1 MAAIVRIKRSS
12 TSGNPTTLA
21 AGELAYSGLTDNGSN
36 GGDRLYVGFGTETAG
51 NAANHFVIGGKYFTD
66 IIDGATNAN
75 TANKLVKRDGSGN
88 FSAGTIT
95 ATLTGN
101 ADTATSAAAWTT
113 GRTITI
119 DGDVDGSATGVD
131 GSGDV
136 TITTTMDS
144 TGVSAGSYGS
154 STAIPNITVD
164 AKGRITAASTSSIT
178 TSFTLTDGSN
188 SETIAGG
195 NTLTVTA
202 GEGIDAVVG
211 STDTLTISGEDA
223 SSSNKGIAS
232 FGGDFSVSSGAVS
245 LANNSITIGS
255 DAVALGATRT
265 DINGLTSLDVDNLT
279 LDANAITST
288 DSNGNIELSPNGT
301 GTVVVPASYE
311 ARSGFSSQSLVN
323 KAYVDSVTSGLSVKT
338 PVKVA
343 TTGNLTAT
351 YNNGA
356 GTLTGTT
363 NFALSVDGVTVSV
376 NDRILV
382 KDQTTAA
389 QNGFYK
395 VTATGSGSAAFVLT
409 RTPDADAASELVA
422 GAFAFVEEG
431 TANADNGYVLST
443 DGAVTLGT
451 TAINFEQFSGAGQ
464 ISAGDGLSKTGNS
477 LSLNVDDSSI
487 EINADTAR
495 VKALGVTNAMLAGSI
510 ANTKLSNSSVTIN
523 SNSLALGA
531 SLTLDTDDIGEGS
544 TNQYYT
550 NARSRAALSVTG
562 STGLSYNDSTG
573 VLAGLDATTSVK
585 GVASFASAN
594 FTVTSGAV
602 AITGVD
608 GGTY

>member
-75 TANKLVKRDGSGN
+75 TANKLVKRDGSGD

-95 ATLTGN
+95 ANLTGN
-101 ADTATSAAAWTT
+101 ASTASSAAAWTT

-119 DGDVDGSATGVD
+119 DGDVDGSASGVD

-136 TITTTMDS
+136 TITTALDA

-311 ARSGFSSQSLVN
+311 ARAGFSSQSLVN
-323 KAYVDSVTSGLSVKT
+323 KAYVDSVTSGLSVKS

-343 TTGNLTAT
+343 TTGNLNAT

-356 GTLTGTT
+356 GTLTANS

-382 KDQTTAA
+382 KDQSTAA

-464 ISAGDGLSKTGNS
+464 ISAGDGLSKTGNA

-510 ANTKLSNSSVTIN
+510 ANAKLSNSSVTIN

-562 STGLSYNDSTG
+562 STGLTYNDSTG

>member
-75 TANKLVKRDGSGN
+75 TANKLVKRDGSGD

-95 ATLTGN
+95 ANLTGN
-101 ADTATSAAAWTT
+101 ASTASSAAAWTT

-119 DGDVDGSATGVD
+119 DGDVDGSASGVD

-136 TITTTMDS
+136 TITTALDA

-154 STAIPNITVD
+154 TTAIPIITVD
-164 AKGRITAASTSSIT
+164 AKGRITAASTGSIS

-211 STDTLTISGEDA
+211 STDTLTISAEDA
-223 SSSNKGIAS
+223 TSSNKGIAS

-311 ARSGFSSQSLVN
+311 SRAGFSNQSLVN
-323 KAYVDSVTSGLSVKT
+323 KAYVDSVTSGLSVKS

-343 TTGNLTAT
+343 TTGNLNAT

-356 GTLTGTT
+356 GTLTANS

-382 KDQTTAA
+382 KDQSTAA

-464 ISAGDGLSKTGNS
+464 ISAGDGLSKTGNA

-510 ANTKLSNSSVTIN
+510 ANAKLSNSSVTIN

>member
-75 TANKLVKRDGSGN
+75 TASKLVKRDGSGN

-95 ATLTGN
+95 ANLTGN
-101 ADTATSAAAWTT
+101 ASTASTAAAWTT

-136 TITTTMDS
+136 TITTALDA

-154 STAIPNITVD
+154 TTAIPIITVD
-164 AKGRITAASTSSIT
+164 AKGRITAASTGSIS

-211 STDTLTISGEDA
+211 STDTLTISAEDA
-223 SSSNKGIAS
+223 TSSNKGIAS

-311 ARSGFSSQSLVN
+311 ARAGFSSQSLVN

-343 TTGNLTAT
+343 TTGNLNAT

-356 GTLTGTT
+356 GTLTANS

-382 KDQTTAA
+382 KDQSTAA

-464 ISAGDGLSKTGNS
+464 ISAGDGLSKTGNA
-477 LSLNVDDSSI
+477 LSLNVDDSSL

-510 ANTKLSNSSVTIN
+510 ANAKLSNSSVTIN

-562 STGLSYNDSTG
+562 STGLTYNDSTG

>member
-75 TANKLVKRDGSGN
+75 TANKLVKRDGSGD

-95 ATLTGN
+95 ANLTGN
-101 ADTATSAAAWTT
+101 ASTASSAAAWTT

-119 DGDVDGSATGVD
+119 DGDVDGSASGVD

-136 TITTTMDS
+136 TITTALDA

-154 STAIPNITVD
+154 TTAIPIITVD
-164 AKGRITAASTSSIT
+164 AKGRITAASTGSIS

-188 SETIAGG
+188 SETVAGG
-195 NTLTVTA
+195 DTLTVTA
-202 GEGIDAVVG
+202 GEGIDAVV
-211 STDTLTISGEDA
+211 SSADTLTISGEDA
-223 SSSNKGIAS
+223 TSSNKGIAS

-255 DAVALGATRT
+255 DAVSLGATRT

-311 ARSGFSSQSLVN
+311 SRAGFSNQSLVN
-323 KAYVDSVTSGLSVKT
+323 KAYVDSVTSGLSVKS

-343 TTGNLTAT
+343 TTGNLNAT

-356 GTLTGTT
+356 GTLTGNS

-382 KDQTTAA
+382 KDQSTAA
-389 QNGFYK
+389 HNGFYK

-464 ISAGDGLSKTGNS
+464 ISAGDGLSKTGNA

-510 ANTKLSNSSVTIN
+510 ANAKLSNSSVTIN

-531 SLTLDTDDIGEGS
+531 SLTLDSDDIGEGS
-544 TNQYYT
+544 SNLYYT

>member
-1 MAAIVRIKRSS
+1 MAAIVRIKRSA
-12 TSGNPTTLA
+12 TSGNPTTLG

-66 IIDGATNAN
+66 IIDAATTNN
-75 TANKLVKRDGSGN
+75 TGSTIVKRNGSGN

-113 GRTITI
+113 GRSITI
-119 DGDVDGSATGVD
+119 DGDVDGTVSGVD

-144 TGVSAGSYGS
+144 TGVSAGSYGGA
-154 STAIPNITVD
+154 TQIPNITVD
-164 AKGRITAASTSSIT
+164 AKGRITAASTSSIS
-178 TSFTLTDGSN
+178 TSFTLTDGSS

-195 NTLTVTA
+195 DTLTVTA
-202 GEGIDAVVG
+202 GEGIDAVVSG
-211 STDTLTISGEDA
+211 TDTLTISAEDA
-223 SSSNKGIAS
+223 TSSNKGVAS
-232 FGGDFSVSSGAVS
+232 FGGDFNVSSGAVS
-245 LANNSITIGS
+245 LANTSVTIGS
-255 DAVALGATRT
+255 DAIALGGSRT
-265 DINGLTSLDVDNLT
+265 DINGLTSLDVDNMT
-279 LDANAITST
+279 LDANAIST
-288 DSNGNIELSPNGT
+288 TNSNGNLELSPNGT

-311 ARSGFSSQSLVN
+311 SRAGFSSQSLVN
-323 KAYVDSVTSGLSVKT
+323 KSYVDSVTSGLSVKS

-343 TTGNLTAT
+343 TTGNLAGT

-356 GTLTGTT
+356 GTITSSS

-382 KDQTTAA
+382 KDQSTAA

-464 ISAGDGLSKTGNS
+464 ISAGDGLAKTGNS

-544 TNQYYT
+544 TNEYFT
-550 NARSRAALSVTG
+550 NTKARAALSVTS
-562 STGLSYNDSTG
+562 STGLTYNNSTG
-573 VLAGLDATTSVK
+573 VLAGLDATASVK

>member
-75 TANKLVKRDGSGN
+75 TASKLVKRDGSGN

-95 ATLTGN
+95 ANLTGN
-101 ADTATSAAAWTT
+101 ASTASTAAAWTT

-136 TITTTMDS
+136 TITTALDA

-154 STAIPNITVD
+154 TTAIPIITVD
-164 AKGRITAASTSSIT
+164 AKGRITAASTGSIS

-211 STDTLTISGEDA
+211 STDTLTISAEDA
-223 SSSNKGIAS
+223 TSSNKGIAS

-311 ARSGFSSQSLVN
+311 SRAGFSNQSLVN
-323 KAYVDSVTSGLSVKT
+323 KAYVDSVTSGLSVKS

-343 TTGNLTAT
+343 TTGNLNAT

-356 GTLTGTT
+356 GTLTGNS

-382 KDQTTAA
+382 KDQSTAA

-464 ISAGDGLSKTGNS
+464 ISAGDGLSKTGNA

-510 ANTKLSNSSVTIN
+510 ANAKLSNSSVTIN

-531 SLTLDTDDIGEGS
+531 SLTLDSDDIGEGS
-544 TNQYYT
+544 SNLYYT

-562 STGLSYNDSTG
+562 STGLTYNDSTG

>member
-75 TANKLVKRDGSGN
+75 TANKLVKRDGSGD

-95 ATLTGN
+95 ANLTGN
-101 ADTATSAAAWTT
+101 ASTASSAAAWTT

-119 DGDVDGSATGVD
+119 DGDVDGSASGVD

-136 TITTTMDS
+136 TITTALDA

-154 STAIPNITVD
+154 TTAIPIITVD

-211 STDTLTISGEDA
+211 STDTLTISAEDA
-223 SSSNKGIAS
+223 TSSNKGIAS

-311 ARSGFSSQSLVN
+311 SRAGFSNQSLVN
-323 KAYVDSVTSGLSVKT
+323 KAYVDSVTSGLSVKS

-343 TTGNLTAT
+343 TTGNLNAT

-356 GTLTGTT
+356 GTLTANS

-382 KDQTTAA
+382 KDQSTAA

-464 ISAGDGLSKTGNS
+464 ISAGDGLSKTGNA

-510 ANTKLSNSSVTIN
+510 ANAKLSNSSVTIN

-562 STGLSYNDSTG
+562 STGLTYNDSTG

>member
-66 IIDGATNAN
+66 IIDGATDAN

-95 ATLTGN
+95 ANLSGN
-101 ADTATSAAAWTT
+101 ASTASSAAAWTT

-119 DGDVDGSATGVD
+119 DGDVDGSASGVD

-136 TITTTMDS
+136 TITTALDA

-154 STAIPNITVD
+154 TTAIPIITVD
-164 AKGRITAASTSSIT
+164 AKGRITAASTGSIS
-178 TSFTLTDGSN
+178 TSFTLTDGSS
-188 SETIAGG
+188 SETISGG
-195 NTLTVTA
+195 DTLTVTA
-202 GEGIDAVVG
+202 GEGIDAVVSG
-211 STDTLTISGEDA
+211 TDTLTISGEDA

-311 ARSGFSSQSLVN
+311 SRAGFSNQSLVN
-323 KAYVDSVTSGLSVKT
+323 KAYVDSVTSGLSVKS

-343 TTGNLTAT
+343 TTGNLNAT

-356 GTLTGTT
+356 GTLTANS

-382 KDQTTAA
+382 KDQSTAA

-464 ISAGDGLSKTGNS
+464 ISAGDGLSKTGNA

-510 ANTKLSNSSVTIN
+510 ANAKLSNSSVTIN

>member
-66 IIDGATNAN
+66 IIDGATDAN
-75 TANKLVKRDGSGN
+75 TASKLVKRDGSGN

-95 ATLTGN
+95 ANLTGN
-101 ADTATSAAAWTT
+101 ASTASTAAAWTT

-119 DGDVDGSATGVD
+119 DGDVDGSASGVD

-136 TITTTMDS
+136 TITTALDA

-211 STDTLTISGEDA
+211 STDTLTISAEDA
-223 SSSNKGIAS
+223 TSSNKGIAS

-311 ARSGFSSQSLVN
+311 ARAGFSSQSLVN

-343 TTGNLTAT
+343 TTGNLNAT

-356 GTLTGTT
+356 GTLTANS

-382 KDQTTAA
+382 KDQSTAA

-464 ISAGDGLSKTGNS
+464 ISAGDGLSKTGNA

-510 ANTKLSNSSVTIN
+510 ANAKLSNSSVTIN

-562 STGLSYNDSTG
+562 STGLTYNDSTG

>member
-66 IIDGATNAN
+66 IIDGATDAN

-95 ATLTGN
+95 ANLSGN
-101 ADTATSAAAWTT
+101 ASTASSAAAWTT

-119 DGDVDGSATGVD
+119 DGDVDGSASGVD

-136 TITTTMDS
+136 TITTALDA

-154 STAIPNITVD
+154 TTAIPIITVD
-164 AKGRITAASTSSIT
+164 AKGRITAASTGSIS
-178 TSFTLTDGSN
+178 TSFTLTDGSS
-188 SETIAGG
+188 SETISGG
-195 NTLTVTA
+195 DTLTVTA
-202 GEGIDAVVG
+202 GEGIDAVVSG
-211 STDTLTISGEDA
+211 TDTLTISGEDA

-245 LANNSITIGS
+245 LASNSITIGS

-311 ARSGFSSQSLVN
+311 SRAGFSNQSLVN
-323 KAYVDSVTSGLSVKT
+323 KAYVDSVTSGLSVKS

-343 TTGNLTAT
+343 TTGNLNAT

-356 GTLTGTT
+356 GTLTANS

-382 KDQTTAA
+382 KDQSTAA

-464 ISAGDGLSKTGNS
+464 ISAGDGLSKTGNA

-495 VKALGVTNAMLAGSI
+495 VKALGGTNAMLAGSI
-510 ANTKLSNSSVTIN
+510 ANAKLSNSSVTIN

-562 STGLSYNDSTG
+562 STGLTYNDSTG

>member
-75 TANKLVKRDGSGN
+75 TASKLVKRDGSGN

-95 ATLTGN
+95 ANLTGN
-101 ADTATSAAAWTT
+101 ASTASTAAAWTT

-136 TITTTMDS
+136 TITTALDA

-211 STDTLTISGEDA
+211 STDTLTISAEDA
-223 SSSNKGIAS
+223 TSSNKGIAS

-311 ARSGFSSQSLVN
+311 ARAGFSSQSLVN
-323 KAYVDSVTSGLSVKT
+323 KAYVDSVTSGLSVKS

-343 TTGNLTAT
+343 TTGNLNAT

-356 GTLTGTT
+356 GTLTANS

-382 KDQTTAA
+382 KDQSTAA

-464 ISAGDGLSKTGNS
+464 ISAGDGLTKTGNA

-510 ANTKLSNSSVTIN
+510 ANAKLSNSSVTIN

-562 STGLSYNDSTG
+562 STGLTYNDSTG

>member
-1 MAAIVRIKRSS
+1 MAAIVRIKRSA
-12 TSGNPTTLA
+12 TSGNPATLG

-51 NAANHFVIGGKYFTD
+51 NAANHFVIGGKFFTD
-66 IIDGATNAN
+66 TIDAATTAN
-75 TANKLVKRDGSGN
+75 TASTIVKRNGSGN

-95 ATLTGN
+95 AALSGN
-101 ADTATSAAAWTT
+101 ASTATTAAAWTT
-113 GRTITI
+113 ARTLTI
-119 DGDVDGSATGVD
+119 DGDVDGSGSID

-136 TITTTMDS
+136 TISTVMDS

-154 STAIPNITVD
+154 TTEIPILTVD
-164 AKGRITAASTSSIT
+164 AKGRITAASVGSIS

-211 STDTLTISGEDA
+211 STDTLTISAEDA
-223 SSSNKGIAS
+223 TSSNKGIAS
-232 FGGDFSVSSGAVS
+232 FGSDFSVSSGAVS
-245 LANNSITIGS
+245 LANNSVTIGS
-255 DAVALGATRT
+255 DAVALGGSRT
-265 DINGLTSLDVDNLT
+265 DINGLTSLDVDNMT
-279 LDANAITST
+279 LDANAIST
-288 DSNGNIELSPNGT
+288 TDTNGNLELSPNGT

-311 ARSGFSSQSLVN
+311 GRAGFSSQSLVN
-323 KAYVDSVTSGLSVKT
+323 KAYVDSVTSGLSVKA

-343 TTGNLTAT
+343 TTGNLTGT
-351 YNNGA
+351 YNNAA
-356 GTLTGTT
+356 GTITAGS
-363 NFALSVDGVTVSV
+363 NFALSVDGVTMSV

-422 GAFAFVEEG
+422 GAFAFVESG
-431 TANADNGYVLST
+431 TANADNGYVLAT

-464 ISAGDGLSKTGNS
+464 ISAGDGLGKVGNA

-495 VKALGVTNAMLAGSI
+495 VKALGITNAMLAGSI
-510 ANTKLSNSSVTIN
+510 TNAKLSNSAVTIN
-523 SNSLALGA
+523 SNSLSLGA
-531 SLTLDTDDIGEGS
+531 SLTLDSDDIGEGS
-544 TNQYYT
+544 TNEYFT
-550 NARSRAALSVTG
+550 NTRARAALSVTS
-562 STGLSYNDSTG
+562 STGLSYNNSTG
-573 VLAGLDATTSVK
+573 VFSGLDATASVK

>member
-1 MAAIVRIKRSS
+1 MAAIVRIKRSA
-12 TSGNPTTLA
+12 TSGNPTTLG

-363 NFALSVDGVTVSV
+363 NFALSVDCVTVSV

-382 KDQTTAA
+382 KDQSTAA

-464 ISAGDGLSKTGNS
+464 ISAGDGLAKTGNS
-477 LSLNVDDSSI
+477 LSLNVDDSSL

>member
-66 IIDGATNAN
+66 IIDGATDAN
-75 TANKLVKRDGSGN
+75 TASKLVKRDGSGN

-95 ATLTGN
+95 ANLTGN
-101 ADTATSAAAWTT
+101 ASTASSAAAWTT

-119 DGDVDGSATGVD
+119 DGDVDGSASGVD

-136 TITTTMDS
+136 TITTALDA

-154 STAIPNITVD
+154 STAIPIITVD
-164 AKGRITAASTSSIT
+164 AKGRITAASTGSIS
-178 TSFTLTDGSN
+178 TSFTLTDGSS
-188 SETIAGG
+188 SETISGG
-195 NTLTVTA
+195 DTLTVTA
-202 GEGIDAVVG
+202 GEGIDAVVSG
-211 STDTLTISGEDA
+211 TDTLTISGEDA

-311 ARSGFSSQSLVN
+311 ARAGFSSQSLVN

-343 TTGNLTAT
+343 TTGNLNAT

-356 GTLTGTT
+356 GSLTANS

-382 KDQTTAA
+382 KDQSTAA

-464 ISAGDGLSKTGNS
+464 ISAGDGLSKTGNA

-510 ANTKLSNSSVTIN
+510 ANAKLSNSSVTIN

-562 STGLSYNDSTG
+562 STGLTYNDSTG

>member
-75 TANKLVKRDGSGN
+75 TANKLVKRDGSGD

-95 ATLTGN
+95 ANLTGN
-101 ADTATSAAAWTT
+101 ASTASSAAAWTT

-119 DGDVDGSATGVD
+119 DGDVDGSASGVD

-136 TITTTMDS
+136 TITTALDA

-154 STAIPNITVD
+154 TTAIPIITVD
-164 AKGRITAASTSSIT
+164 AKGRITAASTGSIS

-188 SETIAGG
+188 SETVAGG
-195 NTLTVTA
+195 DTLTVTA
-202 GEGIDAVVG
+202 GEGIDAVV
-211 STDTLTISGEDA
+211 SSADTLTISGEDA
-223 SSSNKGIAS
+223 TSSNKGIAS
-232 FGGDFSVSSGAVS
+232 FGGDFSVTSGAVS
-245 LANNSITIGS
+245 LASNSVTIGS

-288 DSNGNIELSPNGT
+288 DTNGNIELSPNGT

-311 ARSGFSSQSLVN
+311 SRAGFSNQSLVN
-323 KAYVDSVTSGLSVKT
+323 KAYVDSVTSGLSVKS

-343 TTGNLTAT
+343 TTGNLNAT

-356 GTLTGTT
+356 GTLTGNS

-382 KDQTTAA
+382 KDQSTAA
-389 QNGFYK
+389 HNGFYK

-464 ISAGDGLSKTGNS
+464 ISAGDGLSKTGNA

-510 ANTKLSNSSVTIN
+510 ANAKLSNSSVTIN

-562 STGLSYNDSTG
+562 STGLTYNDSTG

>member
-1 MAAIVRIKRSS
+1 MAAIVRIKRSA
-12 TSGNPTTLA
+12 TSGNPTTLG

-279 LDANAITST
+279 LDANSITST

-382 KDQTTAA
+382 KDQSTAA

-464 ISAGDGLSKTGNS
+464 ISAGDGLAKTGNS
-477 LSLNVDDSSI
+477 LSLNVDDSSL

-510 ANTKLSNSSVTIN
+510 ANAKLTNSSVTIN

-544 TNQYYT
+544 TNEYFT
-550 NARSRAALSVTG
+550 NTKARAALSVTS
-562 STGLSYNDSTG
+562 STGLTYNNSTG
-573 VLAGLDATTSVK
+573 VLAGLDATASVK

>member
-66 IIDGATNAN
+66 IIDGATDAN

-95 ATLTGN
+95 ANLSGN
-101 ADTATSAAAWTT
+101 ASTASSAAAWTT

-119 DGDVDGSATGVD
+119 DGDVDGSASGVD

-136 TITTTMDS
+136 TITTALDA

-154 STAIPNITVD
+154 TTAIPIITVD
-164 AKGRITAASTSSIT
+164 AKGRITAASTGSIS
-178 TSFTLTDGSN
+178 TSFTLTDGSS
-188 SETIAGG
+188 SETISGG
-195 NTLTVTA
+195 DTLTVTA
-202 GEGIDAVVG
+202 GEGIDAVVSG
-211 STDTLTISGEDA
+211 TDTLTISGEDA

-311 ARSGFSSQSLVN
+311 FRAGFSSQSLVK
-323 KAYVDSVTSGLSVKT
+323 KAYVDSVTSGLSVKS

-343 TTGNLTAT
+343 TTGNLNAT

-356 GTLTGTT
+356 GTLTANS

-382 KDQTTAA
+382 KDQSTAA

-464 ISAGDGLSKTGNS
+464 ISAGDGLAKTGNS
-477 LSLNVDDSSI
+477 LSLNVDNSSL

-562 STGLSYNDSTG
+562 STGLTYNDSTG

>member
-75 TANKLVKRDGSGN
+75 TASKLVKRDGSGN

-95 ATLTGN
+95 ANLTGN
-101 ADTATSAAAWTT
+101 ASTASTAAAWTT

-136 TITTTMDS
+136 TITTALDA

-245 LANNSITIGS
+245 LASNSITIGS

-311 ARSGFSSQSLVN
+311 ARAGFSSQSLVN

-343 TTGNLTAT
+343 TTGNLNAT

-356 GTLTGTT
+356 GTLTANS

-382 KDQTTAA
+382 KDQSTAA

-464 ISAGDGLSKTGNS
+464 ISAGDGLTKTGNA

-510 ANTKLSNSSVTIN
+510 ANSKLSNSSVTIN

-562 STGLSYNDSTG
+562 STGLTYNDSTG

>member
-66 IIDGATNAN
+66 IIDGATDAN
-75 TANKLVKRDGSGN
+75 TASKLVKRDGSGN

-95 ATLTGN
+95 ANLSGN
-101 ADTATSAAAWTT
+101 ASTASSAAAWTT

-119 DGDVDGSATGVD
+119 DGDVDGSASGVD

-136 TITTTMDS
+136 TITTALDA

-154 STAIPNITVD
+154 TTAIPIITVD
-164 AKGRITAASTSSIT
+164 AKGRITAASTGSIS
-178 TSFTLTDGSN
+178 TSFTLTDGSS
-188 SETIAGG
+188 SETISGG
-195 NTLTVTA
+195 DTLTVTA
-202 GEGIDAVVG
+202 GEGIDAVVSG
-211 STDTLTISGEDA
+211 TDTLTISGEDA

-311 ARSGFSSQSLVN
+311 SRAGFSSQSLVN
-323 KAYVDSVTSGLSVKT
+323 KAYVDSVTSGLSVKS

-343 TTGNLTAT
+343 TTGKLNAT

-356 GTLTGTT
+356 GTLTANS

-382 KDQTTAA
+382 KDQSTAA

-464 ISAGDGLSKTGNS
+464 ISAGDGLSKTGNA
-477 LSLNVDDSSI
+477 LSLNVDNSSI

-510 ANTKLSNSSVTIN
+510 ANAKLSNSSVTIN

>member
-1 MAAIVRIKRSS
+1 MAAIVRIKRSA
-12 TSGNPTTLA
+12 TSGNPTTLG

-75 TANKLVKRDGSGN
+75 TANKLVKRDGSGD

-95 ATLTGN
+95 ANLSGN
-101 ADTATSAAAWTT
+101 ASTASSAAAWTT

-211 STDTLTISGEDA
+211 STDTLTISAEDA
-223 SSSNKGIAS
+223 TSSNKGIAS

-510 ANTKLSNSSVTIN
+510 ANAKLSNSSVTIN

>member
-66 IIDGATNAN
+66 IIDGATDAN
-75 TANKLVKRDGSGN
+75 TASKLVKRDGSGN

-95 ATLTGN
+95 ANLSGN
-101 ADTATSAAAWTT
+101 ASTASSAAAWTT

-119 DGDVDGSATGVD
+119 DGDVDGSASGVD

-136 TITTTMDS
+136 TITTALDA

-154 STAIPNITVD
+154 TTAIPIITVD
-164 AKGRITAASTSSIT
+164 AKGRITAASTGSIS

-202 GEGIDAVVG
+202 GEGIDAVVSG
-211 STDTLTISGEDA
+211 TDTLTISGEDA

-245 LANNSITIGS
+245 LASNSITIGS

-311 ARSGFSSQSLVN
+311 ARAGFSSQSLVN

-343 TTGNLTAT
+343 TTGNLNAT

-356 GTLTGTT
+356 GTLTANS

-382 KDQTTAA
+382 KDQSTAA

-464 ISAGDGLSKTGNS
+464 ISAGDGLTKTGNA

-510 ANTKLSNSSVTIN
+510 ANAKLSNSSVTIN

-562 STGLSYNDSTG
+562 STGLTYNDSTG

>member
-1 MAAIVRIKRSS
+1 MAAIVRIKRSA
-12 TSGNPTTLA
+12 TSGNPTTLG

-66 IIDGATNAN
+66 IIDGATDAN
-75 TANKLVKRDGSGN
+75 TASKLVKRDGSGN

-95 ATLTGN
+95 ANLSGN
-101 ADTATSAAAWTT
+101 ASTASSAAAWTT

-343 TTGNLTAT
+343 TTGNLAAT

-356 GTLTGTT
+356 GTLTASS

-451 TAINFEQFSGAGQ
+451 TAINFEQFSVAGQ
-464 ISAGDGLSKTGNS
+464 ISAGDGLAKTGNS
-477 LSLNVDDSSI
+477 LSLNVDDSSL

>member
-75 TANKLVKRDGSGN
+75 TANKLVKRDGSGD

-95 ATLTGN
+95 ANLSGN
-101 ADTATSAAAWTT
+101 ASTASSAAAWTT

-119 DGDVDGSATGVD
+119 DGDVDGSASGVD

-136 TITTTMDS
+136 TITTALDA

-211 STDTLTISGEDA
+211 STDTLTISAEDA
-223 SSSNKGIAS
+223 TSSNKGIAS

-311 ARSGFSSQSLVN
+311 SRAGFSNQSLVN
-323 KAYVDSVTSGLSVKT
+323 KAYVDSVTSGLSVKS

-343 TTGNLTAT
+343 TTGNLNAT

-356 GTLTGTT
+356 GTLTANS

-382 KDQTTAA
+382 KDQSTAA

-464 ISAGDGLSKTGNS
+464 ISAGDGLSKTGNA

-510 ANTKLSNSSVTIN
+510 ANAKLSNSSVTIN

-562 STGLSYNDSTG
+562 STGLTYNDSTG

>member
-1 MAAIVRIKRSS
+1 MAAIVRIKRSA
-12 TSGNPTTLA
+12 TSGNPTTLG

-119 DGDVDGSATGVD
+119 DGDVDGSASGVD

-301 GTVVVPASYE
+301 GTVIVPASYE

-464 ISAGDGLSKTGNS
+464 ISAGDGLAKTGNS

>member
-1 MAAIVRIKRSS
+1 MAAIVRIKRSA
-12 TSGNPTTLA
+12 TSGNPTTLG

-66 IIDGATNAN
+66 IIDAATTNN
-75 TANKLVKRDGSGN
+75 TGSTIVKRNGSGN

-119 DGDVDGSATGVD
+119 DGDVDGSASGVD

-136 TITTTMDS
+136 TITTTLDS
-144 TGVSAGSYGS
+144 TGVSAGSYGGA
-154 STAIPNITVD
+154 TQIPNITVD
-164 AKGRITAASTSSIT
+164 AKGRITAASTSSIS
-178 TSFTLTDGSN
+178 TSFTLTDGSS

-195 NTLTVTA
+195 DTLTVTA
-202 GEGIDAVVG
+202 GEGIDAVVSG
-211 STDTLTISGEDA
+211 TDTLTISAEDA
-223 SSSNKGIAS
+223 TSSNKGVAS
-232 FGGDFSVSSGAVS
+232 FGGDFNVSSGAVS
-245 LANNSITIGS
+245 LANTSVTIGS
-255 DAVALGATRT
+255 DAIALGGSRT
-265 DINGLTSLDVDNLT
+265 DINGLTSLDVDNMT
-279 LDANAITST
+279 LDANAIST
-288 DSNGNIELSPNGT
+288 TNSNGNLELSPNGT

-311 ARSGFSSQSLVN
+311 ARAGFSSQSLVN
-323 KAYVDSVTSGLSVKT
+323 KAYVDSVTSGLSVKS

-343 TTGNLTAT
+343 TTGNLAAT

-356 GTLTGTT
+356 GTLTASS

-382 KDQTTAA
+382 KDQSTAA

-464 ISAGDGLSKTGNS
+464 ISAGDGLAKVGNA

-487 EINADTAR
+487 EINADSAR

-510 ANTKLSNSSVTIN
+510 ANAKLANSSVTIN

-544 TNQYYT
+544 TNEYFT
-550 NARSRAALSVTG
+550 NTKARGALSVTS
-562 STGLSYNDSTG
+562 STGLSYNNSTG
-573 VLAGLDATTSVK
+573 VFAGLDATTSVK

>member
-66 IIDGATNAN
+66 IIDGATDAN
-75 TANKLVKRDGSGN
+75 TASKLVKRDGSGN

-95 ATLTGN
+95 ANLSGN
-101 ADTATSAAAWTT
+101 ASTASSAAAWTT

-119 DGDVDGSATGVD
+119 DGDVDGSASGVD

-136 TITTTMDS
+136 TITTALDA

-154 STAIPNITVD
+154 TTAIPIITVD
-164 AKGRITAASTSSIT
+164 AKGRITAASTGSIS

-211 STDTLTISGEDA
+211 STDTLTISAEDA
-223 SSSNKGIAS
+223 TSSNKGIAS

-311 ARSGFSSQSLVN
+311 SRAGFSNQSLVN
-323 KAYVDSVTSGLSVKT
+323 KAYVDSVTSGLSVKS

-382 KDQTTAA
+382 KDQSTAA

-464 ISAGDGLSKTGNS
+464 ISAGDGLSKTGNA

-510 ANTKLSNSSVTIN
+510 ANAKLSNSSVTIN

-562 STGLSYNDSTG
+562 STGLTYNDSTG

>member
-66 IIDGATNAN
+66 IIDGATDAN
-75 TANKLVKRDGSGN
+75 TASKLVKRDGSGN

-95 ATLTGN
+95 ANLTGN
-101 ADTATSAAAWTT
+101 ASTASTAAAWTT

-119 DGDVDGSATGVD
+119 DGDVDGSASGVD

-136 TITTTMDS
+136 TITTALDA

-211 STDTLTISGEDA
+211 STDTLTISAEDA
-223 SSSNKGIAS
+223 TSSNKGIAS

-255 DAVALGATRT
+255 DAVALGAIN
-265 DINGLTSLDVDNLT
+265 DINVLTIFVVYNLT
-279 LDANAITST
+279 LDENAINSNY
-288 DSNGNIELSPNGT
+288 SNGNIELSPNGT

-311 ARSGFSSQSLVN
+311 ARAGFSSQSLVN

-343 TTGNLTAT
+343 TTGNLNAT

-356 GTLTGTT
+356 GTLTANS

-376 NDRILV
+376 NDR
-382 KDQTTAA
+382 
-389 QNGFYK
+389 Y
-395 VTATGSGSAAFVLT
+395 
-409 RTPDADAASELVA
+409 
-422 GAFAFVEEG
+422 
-431 TANADNGYVLST
+431 
-443 DGAVTLGT
+443 
-451 TAINFEQFSGAGQ
+451 
-464 ISAGDGLSKTGNS
+464 
-477 LSLNVDDSSI
+477 
-487 EINADTAR
+487 
-495 VKALGVTNAMLAGSI
+495 
-510 ANTKLSNSSVTIN
+510 
-523 SNSLALGA
+523 
-531 SLTLDTDDIGEGS
+531 
-544 TNQYYT
+544 
-550 NARSRAALSVTG
+550 
-562 STGLSYNDSTG
+562 
-573 VLAGLDATTSVK
+573 
-585 GVASFASAN
+585 
-594 FTVTSGAV
+594 
-602 AITGVD
+602 
-608 GGTY
+608 

>member
-66 IIDGATNAN
+66 IIDGATDAN
-75 TANKLVKRDGSGN
+75 TASKLVKRDGSGN

-95 ATLTGN
+95 ANLTGN
-101 ADTATSAAAWTT
+101 ASTASTAAAWTT

-136 TITTTMDS
+136 TITTALDA

-211 STDTLTISGEDA
+211 STDTLTISAEDA
-223 SSSNKGIAS
+223 TSSNKGIAS

-311 ARSGFSSQSLVN
+311 ARAGFSSQSLVN

-343 TTGNLTAT
+343 TTGNLNAT

-356 GTLTGTT
+356 GTLTANS

-382 KDQTTAA
+382 KDQSTAA

-464 ISAGDGLSKTGNS
+464 ISAGDGLSKTGNA
-477 LSLNVDDSSI
+477 LSLNVDDSSL

-510 ANTKLSNSSVTIN
+510 ANAKLSNSSVTIN

-531 SLTLDTDDIGEGS
+531 SLTLDSDDIGEGS
-544 TNQYYT
+544 SNLYYT

>member
-75 TANKLVKRDGSGN
+75 TASKLVKRDGSGN

-95 ATLTGN
+95 ANLTGN
-101 ADTATSAAAWTT
+101 ASTASTAAAWTT

-119 DGDVDGSATGVD
+119 DGDVDGSASGVD

-136 TITTTMDS
+136 TITTALDA

-245 LANNSITIGS
+245 LASNSITIGS

-311 ARSGFSSQSLVN
+311 ARAGFSSQSLVN

-343 TTGNLTAT
+343 TTGNLNAT

-356 GTLTGTT
+356 GTLTANS

-382 KDQTTAA
+382 KDQSTAA

-464 ISAGDGLSKTGNS
+464 ISAGDGLTKTGNA

-510 ANTKLSNSSVTIN
+510 ANAKLSNSSVTIN

-562 STGLSYNDSTG
+562 STGLTYNDSTG

>member
-75 TANKLVKRDGSGN
+75 TANKLVKRDGSGD

-95 ATLTGN
+95 ANLSGN
-101 ADTATSAAAWTT
+101 ASTASSAAAWTT

-382 KDQTTAA
+382 KDQSTAA

-510 ANTKLSNSSVTIN
+510 ANAKLSNSSVTIN

>member
-75 TANKLVKRDGSGN
+75 TASKLVKRDGSGN

-95 ATLTGN
+95 ANLTGN
-101 ADTATSAAAWTT
+101 ASTASTAAAWTT

-136 TITTTMDS
+136 TITTALDA

-223 SSSNKGIAS
+223 TSSNKGIAS

-255 DAVALGATRT
+255 DEVALGATRT

-311 ARSGFSSQSLVN
+311 ARAGFSSQSLVN

-343 TTGNLTAT
+343 TTGNLNAT

-356 GTLTGTT
+356 GTLTANS

-382 KDQTTAA
+382 KDQSTAA

-464 ISAGDGLSKTGNS
+464 ISAGDGLTKTGNA

-510 ANTKLSNSSVTIN
+510 ANAKLSNSSVTIN

-562 STGLSYNDSTG
+562 STGLTYNDSTG

>member
-66 IIDGATNAN
+66 IIDGATDAN
-75 TANKLVKRDGSGN
+75 TASKLVKRDGSGN

-95 ATLTGN
+95 ANLSGN
-101 ADTATSAAAWTT
+101 ASTASSAAAWTT

-119 DGDVDGSATGVD
+119 DGDVDGSASGVD

-136 TITTTMDS
+136 TITTALDA

-195 NTLTVTA
+195 DTLTVTA
-202 GEGIDAVVG
+202 GEGIDAVVSG
-211 STDTLTISGEDA
+211 TDTLTISGEDA

-311 ARSGFSSQSLVN
+311 SRAGFSNQSLVN
-323 KAYVDSVTSGLSVKT
+323 KAYVDSVTSGLSVKS

-343 TTGNLTAT
+343 TTGNLNAT

-356 GTLTGTT
+356 GTLTANS

-382 KDQTTAA
+382 KDQSTAA

-464 ISAGDGLSKTGNS
+464 ISAGDGLTKTGNA

-510 ANTKLSNSSVTIN
+510 ANAKLSNSSVTIN

>member
-66 IIDGATNAN
+66 IIDGATDAN
-75 TANKLVKRDGSGN
+75 TASKLVKRDGSGN

-95 ATLTGN
+95 ANLSGN
-101 ADTATSAAAWTT
+101 ASTASSAAAWTT

-311 ARSGFSSQSLVN
+311 SRAGFSSQSLVN

-343 TTGNLTAT
+343 TTGNLNAT

-356 GTLTGTT
+356 GTLTANS

-382 KDQTTAA
+382 KDQSTAA

-464 ISAGDGLSKTGNS
+464 ISAGDGLSKTGNA

-510 ANTKLSNSSVTIN
+510 ANAKLSNSSVTIN

>member
-75 TANKLVKRDGSGN
+75 TANKLVKRDGSGD

-95 ATLTGN
+95 ANLSGN
-101 ADTATSAAAWTT
+101 ASTASSAAAWTT

-136 TITTTMDS
+136 TITTALDA

-154 STAIPNITVD
+154 TTAIPIITVD
-164 AKGRITAASTSSIT
+164 AKGRITAASTGSIS

-211 STDTLTISGEDA
+211 STDTLTISAEDA
-223 SSSNKGIAS
+223 TSSNKGIAS

-323 KAYVDSVTSGLSVKT
+323 KAYVDSVTSGLSVKS

-343 TTGNLTAT
+343 TTGNLNAT

-356 GTLTGTT
+356 GTLTANS

-382 KDQTTAA
+382 KDQSTAA

-464 ISAGDGLSKTGNS
+464 ISAGDGLSKTGNA

-510 ANTKLSNSSVTIN
+510 ANSKLSNSSVTIN

-531 SLTLDTDDIGEGS
+531 SLTLDSDDIGEGS
-544 TNQYYT
+544 SNLYYT

-562 STGLSYNDSTG
+562 STGLTYNDSTG

>member
-66 IIDGATNAN
+66 IIDGATDAN

-95 ATLTGN
+95 ANLSGN
-101 ADTATSAAAWTT
+101 ASTASSAAAWTT

-119 DGDVDGSATGVD
+119 DGDVDGSASGVD

-136 TITTTMDS
+136 TITTALDA

-154 STAIPNITVD
+154 TTAIPIITVD
-164 AKGRITAASTSSIT
+164 AKGRITAASTGSIS
-178 TSFTLTDGSN
+178 TSFTLTDGSS
-188 SETIAGG
+188 SETISGG
-195 NTLTVTA
+195 DTLTVTA
-202 GEGIDAVVG
+202 GEGIDAVVSG
-211 STDTLTISGEDA
+211 TDTLTISGEDA

-255 DAVALGATRT
+255 DAVTLGATRT

-311 ARSGFSSQSLVN
+311 SRAGFSNQSLVN
-323 KAYVDSVTSGLSVKT
+323 KAYVDSVTSGLSVKS

-343 TTGNLTAT
+343 TTGNLNAT

-356 GTLTGTT
+356 GTLTANS

-382 KDQTTAA
+382 KDQSTAA

-464 ISAGDGLSKTGNS
+464 ISAGDGLSKTGNA

-510 ANTKLSNSSVTIN
+510 ANAKLSNSSVTIN

-562 STGLSYNDSTG
+562 STGLTYNDSTG

>member
-75 TANKLVKRDGSGN
+75 TASKLVKRDGSGN

-95 ATLTGN
+95 ANLTGN
-101 ADTATSAAAWTT
+101 ASTASTAAAWTT

-119 DGDVDGSATGVD
+119 DGDVDGSASGVD

-136 TITTTMDS
+136 TITTALDA

-311 ARSGFSSQSLVN
+311 SRAGFSNQSLVN
-323 KAYVDSVTSGLSVKT
+323 KAYVDSVTSGLSVKS

-343 TTGNLTAT
+343 TTGNLNAT

-356 GTLTGTT
+356 GTLTANS

-382 KDQTTAA
+382 KDQSTAA

-464 ISAGDGLSKTGNS
+464 ISAGDGLTKTGNA

-510 ANTKLSNSSVTIN
+510 ANAKLSNSSVTIN

-562 STGLSYNDSTG
+562 STGLTYNDSTG

>member
-75 TANKLVKRDGSGN
+75 TANKLVKRDGSGD

-95 ATLTGN
+95 ANLSGN
-101 ADTATSAAAWTT
+101 ASTASSAAAWTT

-245 LANNSITIGS
+245 LASNSITIGS

-382 KDQTTAA
+382 KDQSTAA

-510 ANTKLSNSSVTIN
+510 ANAKLSNSSVTIN

>member
-75 TANKLVKRDGSGN
+75 TASKLVKRDGSGN

-95 ATLTGN
+95 ANLTGN
-101 ADTATSAAAWTT
+101 ASTASTAAAWTT

-119 DGDVDGSATGVD
+119 DGDVDGSASGVD

-136 TITTTMDS
+136 TITTALDA

-211 STDTLTISGEDA
+211 STDTLTISAEDA
-223 SSSNKGIAS
+223 TSSNKGIAS

-245 LANNSITIGS
+245 LASNSITIGS

-311 ARSGFSSQSLVN
+311 ARAGFSSQSLVN

-343 TTGNLTAT
+343 TTGNLNAT

-356 GTLTGTT
+356 GTLTANS

-382 KDQTTAA
+382 KDQSTAA

-464 ISAGDGLSKTGNS
+464 ISAGDGLSKTGNA

-510 ANTKLSNSSVTIN
+510 ANAKLSNSSVTIN

-562 STGLSYNDSTG
+562 STGLTYNDSTG

>member
-66 IIDGATNAN
+66 IIDGATDAN

-95 ATLTGN
+95 ANLSGN
-101 ADTATSAAAWTT
+101 ASTASSAAAWTT

-119 DGDVDGSATGVD
+119 DGDVDGSASGVD

-136 TITTTMDS
+136 TITTALDA

-154 STAIPNITVD
+154 TTAIPIITVD
-164 AKGRITAASTSSIT
+164 AKGRITAASTGSIS
-178 TSFTLTDGSN
+178 TSFTLTDGSS
-188 SETIAGG
+188 SETISGG
-195 NTLTVTA
+195 DTLTVTA
-202 GEGIDAVVG
+202 GEGIDAVVSG
-211 STDTLTISGEDA
+211 TDTLTISGEDA

-245 LANNSITIGS
+245 LASNSITIGS

-311 ARSGFSSQSLVN
+311 SRAGFSSQSLVN
-323 KAYVDSVTSGLSVKT
+323 KAYVDSVTSGLSVKS

-343 TTGNLTAT
+343 TTGNLNAT

-356 GTLTGTT
+356 GTLTANS

-382 KDQTTAA
+382 KDQSTAA

-464 ISAGDGLSKTGNS
+464 ISAGDGLSKTGNA
-477 LSLNVDDSSI
+477 LSLNVDNSSI

-510 ANTKLSNSSVTIN
+510 ANAKLSNSSVTIN

-562 STGLSYNDSTG
+562 STGLTYNDSTG